1 MTLQEYKV
9 KEAKALSIVL
19 TIARD
24 SMECIDPVHLR
35 YLAEVEG
42 LDNNNYDTEI
52 NEAFQIISDRVR
64 ANELN
69 KQYNKKENTNDD

>member
-42 LDNNNYDTEI
+42 LNNNNYDTEI

-64 ANELN
+64 ANELIKN
-69 KQYNKKENTNDD
+69 YELKGNN

>member
-1 MTLQEYKV
+1 MTLEEYKV
-9 KEAKALSIVL
+9 KESKALSIVL

-52 NEAFQIISDRVR
+52 NEAFQIISDRDR
-64 ANELN
+64 DNELI
-69 KQYNKKENTNDD
+69 KQYNLKENTNDD

>member
-1 MTLQEYKV
+1 MSLQEYKV
-9 KEAKALSIVL
+9 QEAKALSIVL

-64 ANELN
+64 ANELIKN
-69 KQYNKKENTNDD
+69 YELKGNN

>member
-1 MTLQEYKV
+1 MSLQEYKV
-9 KEAKALSIVL
+9 QEAKALSSVL

-64 ANELN
+64 ANELI
-69 KQYNKKENTNDD
+69 KQYNLKENTNDD

>member
-9 KEAKALSIVL
+9 QEAKALSIVL

-64 ANELN
+64 ANELIKN
-69 KQYNKKENTNDD
+69 YELKGNN

>member
-1 MTLQEYKV
+1 MTLEEYKV
-9 KEAKALSIVL
+9 KESKALSIVL

-52 NEAFQIISDRVR
+52 NEAFQIISARVR
-64 ANELN
+64 ANALIKN
-69 KQYNKKENTNDD
+69 Y

>member
-9 KEAKALSIVL
+9 KEAKALSIVQ

-24 SMECIDPVHLR
+24 SMECIDPLHLR

-52 NEAFQIISDRVR
+52 NDAFQIISDRVR
-64 ANELN
+64 ANELI
-69 KQYNKKENTNDD
+69 KQYNLKENTNDD

>member
-1 MTLQEYKV
+1 MTLEEYKV
-9 KEAKALSIVL
+9 KESKALSSVL

-64 ANELN
+64 ANELIKN
-69 KQYNKKENTNDD
+69 YELKGNN

>member
-64 ANELN
+64 ANELIKN
-69 KQYNKKENTNDD
+69 YGLKGNN

>member
-1 MTLQEYKV
+1 MSLQEYKV
-9 KEAKALSIVL
+9 QEAKALSIVL

-42 LDNNNYDTEI
+42 LDNNN
-52 NEAFQIISDRVR
+52 
-64 ANELN
+64 
-69 KQYNKKENTNDD
+69 

>member
-1 MTLQEYKV
+1 MSLQEYKV
-9 KEAKALSIVL
+9 QEAKALSFVL

-64 ANELN
+64 ANELIKN
-69 KQYNKKENTNDD
+69 YELKGNN

>member
-1 MTLQEYKV
+1 MTLEEYKV
-9 KEAKALSIVL
+9 KESKALSIVL

-64 ANELN
+64 ANELIKN
-69 KQYNKKENTNDD
+69 YELKGNN

>member
-42 LDNNNYDTEI
+42 LDNNNYDSEI

-64 ANELN
+64 ANELIKN
-69 KQYNKKENTNDD
+69 YELKGNN

>member
-64 ANELN
+64 ANELIKN
-69 KQYNKKENTNDD
+69 YELKGNN

>member
-1 MTLQEYKV
+1 MNLQEYKM

-24 SMECIDPVHLR
+24 SMECIDPVHLK

-42 LDNNNYDTEI
+42 LSNNDYDTEI
-52 NEAFQIISDRVR
+52 NEAFQIISDRVQ
-64 ANELN
+64 ANEIIKN
-69 KQYNKKENTNDD
+69 SEENN

>member
-1 MTLQEYKV
+1 MTLEEYKV
-9 KEAKALSIVL
+9 KESKALSIVL

-24 SMECIDPVHLR
+24 SMECIDSVHLR

-52 NEAFQIISDRVR
+52 NEAFQIIFDRVR
-64 ANELN
+64 ANELI
-69 KQYNKKENTNDD
+69 KQYNLKENTNDD

>member
-1 MTLQEYKV
+1 MSLQEYKV

-52 NEAFQIISDRVR
+52 DEAFQIISDRVR
-64 ANELN
+64 ANELIKN
-69 KQYNKKENTNDD
+69 YELKGNN

>member
-1 MTLQEYKV
+1 MSLQEYKV

-64 ANELN
+64 ANELIKN
-69 KQYNKKENTNDD
+69 YELKGNN

>member
-1 MTLQEYKV
+1 MTLEEYKV
-9 KEAKALSIVL
+9 KESKALSIVL

-52 NEAFQIISDRVR
+52 DEAFQIISDRVR
-64 ANELN
+64 ANELIKN
-69 KQYNKKENTNDD
+69 YELKGNN

>member
-1 MTLQEYKV
+1 MNLQDYKV

-35 YLAEVEG
+35 YLAESEG
-42 LDNNNYDTEI
+42 LSNNDYDTEI

-64 ANELN
+64 ANELIKN
-69 KQYNKKENTNDD
+69 YNLKENN